1 MYTHLKKKEEKGY
14 RKKGNK
20 AKKINNYNNTKWNT
34 LIILLFYC
42 ITRLK
47 TVKWSYTYTYKHT
60 FVPSLTPIQKHMFEE
75 LKLDMKVQE
84 WKKTKWKRIQKCKV
98 VLSLLFCFVVFVDFL
113 SFIYVFL
120 FPFFHCCFSCCCFS
134 E

>member
-1 MYTHLKKKEEKGY
+1 MYAHSKKKEEKGY

-60 FVPSLTPIQKHMFEE
+60 FILSLTPIQKHMFEE

-84 WKKTKWKRIQKCKV
+84 WKKKKTKWKRIQKCKV
-98 VLSLLFCFVVFVDFL
+98 VLSLLFCFVVLVEFFYYL
-113 SFIYVFL
+113 YIFISL
-120 FPFFHCCFSCCCFS
+120 FPLLFLLLLF
-134 E
+134 